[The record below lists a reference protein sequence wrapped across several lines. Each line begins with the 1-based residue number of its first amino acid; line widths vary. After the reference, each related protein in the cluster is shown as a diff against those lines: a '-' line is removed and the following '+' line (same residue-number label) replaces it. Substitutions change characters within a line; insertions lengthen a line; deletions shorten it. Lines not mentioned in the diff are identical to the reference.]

1 MNKLKIGSA
10 HFKGSS

>member
-1 MNKLKIGSA
+1 MIMISVDV